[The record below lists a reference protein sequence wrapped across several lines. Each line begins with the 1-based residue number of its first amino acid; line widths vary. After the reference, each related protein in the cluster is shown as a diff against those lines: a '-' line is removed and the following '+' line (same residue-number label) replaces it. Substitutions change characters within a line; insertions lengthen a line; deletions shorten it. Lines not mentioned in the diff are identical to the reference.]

1 MILCV
6 VNERVAVMC
15 TALSK
20 QINSLVLQVEAH
32 TVGSDADVIFV
43 EEDEEAAQL
52 RSIHCTTESDERGP
66 VPLSS
71 ISGSVRT
78 RFLVQSGLCSDHTY
92 ASYPYVGILWV

>member
-1 MILCV
+1 MCFQLECSSDVHSV
-6 VNERVAVMC
+6 VGDID
-15 TALSK
+15 TL
-20 QINSLVLQVEAH
+20 ILQVRAH

-43 EEDEEAAQL
+43 EGDEEAAQL

-92 ASYPYVGILWV
+92 ASYPYVGMLWV

>member
-1 MILCV
+1 
-6 VNERVAVMC
+6 MC
-15 TALSK
+15 TAALK
-20 QINSLVLQVEAH
+20 QIDTLILQVEAH

-43 EEDEEAAQL
+43 EGDEEAAQL

-92 ASYPYVGILWV
+92 ASYPYVGMLWV

>member
-1 MILCV
+1 
-6 VNERVAVMC
+6 MC

-20 QINSLVLQVEAH
+20 QMYSLILQVETH

-52 RSIHCTTESDERGP
+52 RSIYCTTESDERGP

-71 ISGSVRT
+71 ISSSVRT
-78 RFLVQSGLCSDHTY
+78 RFLVQFALSSDHRYLPY
-92 ASYPYVGILWV
+92 ASYPYVGMLWV